1 MIQRIQTVFL
11 ALAAIASTLMLI
23 PFKKMPLLNIYGEN
37 STLNFHSLYIE
48 NLIPGEASPFSDYFT
63 WPLAAMLVLITFLS
77 IIAIFLYKNR
87 STQMLWIKINI
98 LLTIFLVAGFFFG
111 YVNMLEDKTGVQAI
125 YHMNSFIPALILFF
139 LILAYR
145 GVKKDDKLIKS
156 MDRIR

>member
-37 STLNFHSLYIE
+37 STLNFHSLYME
-48 NLIPGEASPFSDYFT
+48 NLIPGETSPFSPYFT
-63 WPLAAMLVLITFLS
+63 WPLAAILVLITFLS

-111 YVNMLEDKTGVQAI
+111 YVNMIEDKTGVQAI
-125 YHMNSFIPALILFF
+125 YHMNSFLPALILLF

-145 GVKKDDKLIKS
+145 GVRKDEKLIKS

>member
-37 STLNFHSLYIE
+37 STLNFHSLYME
-48 NLIPGEASPFSDYFT
+48 NLIPGETSPFSTYFT
-63 WPLAAMLVLITFLS
+63 WPLAAILVLITFLS

-111 YVNMLEDKTGVQAI
+111 YVNMIEDKTGVQAI
-125 YHMNSFIPALILFF
+125 YHMNSFLPALILLF

-145 GVKKDDKLIKS
+145 GVRKDEKLIKS